1 MKSGNE
7 AQIRICESGNK
18 ESGNKETRR
27 NFRKKISYKPIKCK
41 KKYNKSKQTYLIF
54 FSLVESPDLGVVGWV
69 LGNKSEDGFG
79 CRGWWVLF
87 LDESLDLG
95 VLFWVTKGRMSLG
108 GTKPRECKEGRMGM
122 LCNGMGCKKFNLGCT

>member
-1 MKSGNE
+1 MKSRNE

-41 KKYNKSKQTYLIF
+41 KKCNKSKQTYLIF
-54 FSLVESPDLGVVGWV
+54 FSLVEYPDLGVVRWV

-79 CRGWWVLF
+79 CGGWWVLF
-87 LDESLDLG
+87 LDESPDLG
-95 VLFWVTKGRMSLG
+95 VLFWVTKGRMGLG
-108 GTKPRECKEGRMGM
+108 GTKPRGCKEGRMGM
-122 LCNGMGCKKFNLGCT
+122 LCNGMRCKEFNLGCT